1 MIKYIDQE
9 EKELIESLYSE
20 EWEPNPDKTVNKVY
34 EDYARKSIEFDKI
47 LEIALSQRDF
57 EKIKVK
63 AIEEGI
69 PYQALVSMLIHNY
82 NEGKIVLTI

>member
-34 EDYARKSIEFDKI
+34 KDYACNSIELTIQKHKI
-47 LEIALSQRDF
+47 LPKAGCMKGTFAIQPDFNEPLEDF
-57 EKIKVK
+57 E
-63 AIEEGI
+63 E
-69 PYQALVSMLIHNY
+69 Y
-82 NEGKIVLTI
+82 